1 LNLLTKAQ
9 RNAKECIPSFH
20 FVEDTERSPDGWDH
34 FTKAKGRI
42 MKAYILRDKEAEEE
56 VKKAKKAKNQGQWI
70 RGSWERQANGGL
82 KWIRPKFIP
91 GPAA

>member
-1 LNLLTKAQ
+1 
-9 RNAKECIPSFH
+9 
-20 FVEDTERSPDGWDH
+20 
-34 FTKAKGRI
+34 

-70 RGSWERQANGGL
+70 RGSWERHANGGL